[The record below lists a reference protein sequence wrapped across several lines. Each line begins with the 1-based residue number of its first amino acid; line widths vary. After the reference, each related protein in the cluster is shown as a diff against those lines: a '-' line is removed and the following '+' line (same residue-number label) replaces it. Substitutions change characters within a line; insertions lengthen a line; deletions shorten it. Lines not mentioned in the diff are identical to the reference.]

1 MMKWISD
8 LAIRTKI
15 LMLFGLTVVIFIAYA
30 TVALLTVK
38 GVRDDESKALETVT
52 YVQNY
57 VLNAERDLY
66 QAYTTVQKV
75 LIERDSE
82 EGVQDNID
90 FFNENVAQAKER
102 VISAQAVLEE
112 SHMDWKGIRSETSKL
127 SVFELIDEIKLEI
140 EEWKKVTDTVIKD
153 KTMTDNWELAFE
165 DARGHLDELSIAVES
180 TVEINKQVFAQK
192 QMEVV
197 GFILVTLLIVLAVLV
212 MLSLGIIKSISKPLA
227 SVVSMIKEIEKG
239 HLKNRLNLDRKDE
252 IGQLAQTMDHYADDL
267 QKYVV
272 MPINQIAVGNFD
284 FELNIKDSEDELS
297 PAILKTVEA
306 IKGLVYEAN
315 TLTTA
320 AIEGKLHTRGRA
332 ENFSGLYKEIIE
344 GINKTLDAVIDPINE
359 AAGVLAELEK
369 GNLQVSMNGDY
380 KGEHAMIK
388 DALNKTISNL
398 KEYIGE
404 ITEVLYQMS
413 EGNMDITI
421 DKEFKGDFVEIKH
434 SLENILDSFN
444 DVLNKMANAAYQ
456 VSAGSKQ
463 IADSSQMLSQSTTE
477 QASSVEE
484 LSSIMDSISEK
495 TKKNALNAK
504 EASELAMAVKED
516 AVNGNNH
523 MKDML
528 KSMDEITLASTNI
541 SKIIKVID
549 DIAFQTNILAL
560 NAAVEAARAGQHG
573 KGFAVVADE
582 VRSLA
587 GRSSQAAKETT
598 ALIEGTVVKT
608 EKGMTI
614 AKETAEALN
623 KIVDGVTKAAGL
635 VFEIAD
641 SSNEQ
646 ATGIAQVN
654 QGVLQI
660 SQVVQTN
667 SATSEQ
673 SAASSQELSSQADT
687 LNEMVSRFKVRN
699 NNRIRSDFNMIDPD
713 IVGYLEEADKKGKTT
728 AKKKAPS
735 KKKNISLDAV
745 DFGKY

>member
-1 MMKWISD
+1 
-8 LAIRTKI
+8 
-15 LMLFGLTVVIFIAYA
+15 
-30 TVALLTVK
+30 
-38 GVRDDESKALETVT
+38 
-52 YVQNY
+52 
-57 VLNAERDLY
+57 
-66 QAYTTVQKV
+66 
-75 LIERDSE
+75 
-82 EGVQDNID
+82 
-90 FFNENVAQAKER
+90 
-102 VISAQAVLEE
+102 
-112 SHMDWKGIRSETSKL
+112 
-127 SVFELIDEIKLEI
+127 
-140 EEWKKVTDTVIKD
+140 
-153 KTMTDNWELAFE
+153 
-165 DARGHLDELSIAVES
+165 
-180 TVEINKQVFAQK
+180 
-192 QMEVV
+192 
-197 GFILVTLLIVLAVLV
+197 
-212 MLSLGIIKSISKPLA
+212 
-227 SVVSMIKEIEKG
+227 
-239 HLKNRLNLDRKDE
+239 
-252 IGQLAQTMDHYADDL
+252 
-267 QKYVV
+267 
-272 MPINQIAVGNFD
+272 
-284 FELNIKDSEDELS
+284 
-297 PAILKTVEA
+297 
-306 IKGLVYEAN
+306 
-315 TLTTA
+315 
-320 AIEGKLHTRGRA
+320 
-332 ENFSGLYKEIIE
+332 
-344 GINKTLDAVIDPINE
+344 
-359 AAGVLAELEK
+359 
-369 GNLQVSMNGDY
+369 MNGDY